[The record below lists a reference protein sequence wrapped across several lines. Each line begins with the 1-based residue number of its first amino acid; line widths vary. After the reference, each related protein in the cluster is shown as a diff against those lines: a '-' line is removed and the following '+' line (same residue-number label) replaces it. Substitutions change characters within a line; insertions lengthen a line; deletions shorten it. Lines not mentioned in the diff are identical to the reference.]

1 MGTRERLTQPI
12 TKTDENGVS
21 LTTYYANH
29 QITVRER
36 LTETVNFPIRL
47 GKSEMGDK
55 MEDLNGCSLW
65 SDLMVAS

>member
-1 MGTRERLTQPI
+1 MGIRERLTQPI
-12 TKTDENGVS
+12 TKTDEN
-21 LTTYYANH
+21 ANH